1 LPLKDWDIDI
11 FRGVLTGYNEAFI
24 INGAEKNRLIKADPK
39 SAEIIRPILR
49 GRDIKRYKCEFADVW
64 LIYVPWHFPLHKDN
78 TITGVSEEA
87 EAAFKAS
94 YPAIYNH
101 LSKYKTELSNRNK
114 AETGIRYEWY
124 ALQRW
129 GANYSDDFSKQK
141 IVWIELTD
149 HANFCLDSEG
159 YFVNNTVFFLTGDRL
174 PYMLS
179 FLNSKLC
186 EWYFAKIAATS
197 GVGTRRWI
205 KQYIDQI
212 CIPHSIS
219 KKDEELLSG
228 LALKIQKE
236 KRLGLDVSALENQ
249 IDEIIFGLFD
259 LSADEVDCVCQF
271 DLATV

>member
-1 LPLKDWDIDI
+1 M
-11 FRGVLTGYNEAFI
+11 
-24 INGAEKNRLIKADPK
+24 
-39 SAEIIRPILR
+39 R
-49 GRDIKRYKCEFADVW
+49 GRDIKRYEYRFADLW
-64 LIYVPWHFPLHKDN
+64 LINSHNGLKEQ
-78 TITGVSEEA
+78 GV
-87 EAAFKAS
+87 KPINIDS
-94 YPAIYNH
+94 YPAIKNH
-101 LSKYKTELSNRNK
+101 LDQHYPELEKRADKGDTPYNLRNC
-114 AETGIRYEWY
+114 AYM
-124 ALQRW
+124 
-129 GANYSDDFSKQK
+129 DDFSKQK

-212 CIPHSIS
+212 CVPHSIS

-228 LALKIQKE
+228 LAMKIQKE
-236 KRLGLDVSALENQ
+236 KRLGLDVGALENQ

-259 LSADEVDCVCQF
+259 LSADEVDCICQF